1 MRALWMSIEVAFIN
15 RNRCFYSSESIAF
28 LNRNDCFYKSE
39 SLLLFTGI
47 YKNGHQGDK
56 ASFILMVK
64 IAHAYHINIEDF
76 YHLEYQYQ
84 KHKGV

>member
-1 MRALWMSIEVAFIN
+1 MRALLLNTMKRLYLKTK
-15 RNRCFYSSESIAF
+15 RNAIHKTLEDIAF
-28 LNRNDCFYKSE
+28 DIGVSYNYLLNIE
-39 SLLLFTGI
+39 
-47 YKNGHQGDK
+47 NGHQGDK

-84 KHKGV
+84 KHKGVLKEND